1 MKIMKC
7 CKGNFTTLKEN
18 LLILK
23 LALVKSGICNQ
34 ASHAW
39 VKKNLQSILKGKLLY
54 FKFYTPIST
63 TMTSK
68 IR

>member
-1 MKIMKC
+1 MKITKC

-18 LLILK
+18 LLTFK
-23 LALVKSGICNQ
+23 LILVKNEICNQ

-54 FKFYTPIST
+54 FKFYTPILT

-68 IR
+68 IQ